1 LSRKS
6 PQLHSPMDEMPPAT
20 DVAADA
26 VAPDGTHL
34 EVQRNYGKPRT
45 AMEILAALKESRKG
59 TKAKAKAPAVQ
70 EAEAKEA
77 AGILAAAVSAP
88 ATPAATPPAPV
99 APTVPPAPKAARKP
113 KAAKST
119 PSGRPA
125 PEPPAEAPPPTLAAP
140 APAPSAPSV
149 TSVVP
154 DETQTTEQPV
164 PEAQQPTPAP
174 KPKPLTPA
182 QLKARREAQARFAGM
197 KPMHVVEAALFSA
210 GKPLLVEEIAETTG
224 LRAEVVKDGI
234 KELVS
239 AYDGRDSV
247 LEVGKAGAKWAM
259 QVRSRA
265 AEPASKFAPMEIP
278 HKTLKTLALI
288 AYHQP
293 MKQSDLVDMVGTKV
307 YDHVPE
313 LVSRGLVRAREEG
326 VTKILTTTH
335 LFPEY
340 FGLDAEDTEGVRA
353 TLAKLVGLPPPPPK
367 EQGPAVVY
375 EETQA
380 QVQAEGGT
388 AGGAEAA
395 GPDPAAGATAE

>member
-1 LSRKS
+1 MSRKR
-6 PQLHSPMDEMPPAT
+6 PQLQSPMDEMPPAT

-26 VAPDGTHL
+26 LAPDGTHI

-59 TKAKAKAPAVQ
+59 AKAKAKVPAIE

-77 AGILAAAVSAP
+77 AGILSAAVSAP
-88 ATPAATPPAPV
+88 PPAEAASPAPV
-99 APTVPPAPKAARKP
+99 VAPAPKASRKP
-113 KAAKST
+113 KAAKS
-119 PSGRPA
+119 PPA
-125 PEPPAEAPPPTLAAP
+125 ERTTPEPPAEATATVVAATEP
-140 APAPSAPSV
+140 ASSVPSV

-154 DETQTTEQPV
+154 DETQTTGQV
-164 PEAQQPTPAP
+164 PAEAQQAAPAP

-313 LVSRGLVRAREEG
+313 LVSRGLVRAREER
-326 VTKILTTTH
+326 VTKILTTTN

-340 FGLDAEDTEGVRA
+340 FGLDAEDTAGVRA

-367 EQGPAVVY
+367 EEKPSVVY
-375 EETQA
+375 EDAQA
-380 QVQAEGGT
+380 QAGTPAEPD
-388 AGGAEAA
+388 GAAPAE
-395 GPDPAAGATAE
+395 PTSAAGATPH

>member
-1 LSRKS
+1 MSRKR
-6 PQLHSPMDEMPPAT
+6 PQLQSPMDEMPPAT

-26 VAPDGTHL
+26 VAPDGTHI

-59 TKAKAKAPAVQ
+59 AKSKAKVPAIE

-77 AGILAAAVSAP
+77 AGILSAAVSAP
-88 ATPAATPPAPV
+88 PPQATPAAPAVAPV
-99 APTVPPAPKAARKP
+99 PKAPRKP
-113 KAAKST
+113 KAAKSP
-119 PSGRPA
+119 PSERPA
-125 PEPPAEAPPPTLAAP
+125 ADPPAEPAPVVAATE
-140 APAPSAPSV
+140 PAPSVPSVSSV
-149 TSVVP
+149 TSVAP

-164 PEAQQPTPAP
+164 AEAQQATPAP

-182 QLKARREAQARFAGM
+182 QLRARREAQARFAGM

-234 KELVS
+234 KELVA

-326 VTKILTTTH
+326 VTKILTTTN

-367 EQGPAVVY
+367 EETPAVVY
-375 EETQA
+375 EEAQA
-380 QVQAEGGT
+380 QAGTQPEPAPAEP
-388 AGGAEAA
+388 A
-395 GPDPAAGATAE
+395 GPTPAAGATPQ